1 MHDQLLLQAT
11 AFADAVSAPAA
22 GDDLSAPV
30 ATCPDW
36 TVRDLARHL
45 GQVHRRVV
53 MTIDGGAERMVPRD
67 AEIPDGE
74 PPATRDDVATWL
86 LAGASALVARLRAED
101 QEREVGGFV
110 GPVTIAFW
118 GRRQLHE
125 TLVHRLDAE
134 LAVGFEPLADV
145 SPELA
150 VDGIAEWYDLLT
162 AYRSTSR
169 RVRGDASIHLHA
181 TDTPDGEWLIRRSA
195 DGVTITREHVKADV
209 AVRGRAVDLLAAVT
223 GRRTLEGLE
232 VFGDP
237 AVAEDWFR
245 VSALG

>member
-30 ATCPDW
+30 PTCPDW

-53 MTIDGGAERMVPRD
+53 ATIETGAERMIPRD
-67 AEIPDGE
+67 AAIPDGE
-74 PPATRDDVATWL
+74 PPATRDEVATWL
-86 LAGASALVARLRAED
+86 LRGASALATTLDAAD
-101 QEREVGGFV
+101 PGREVGGFV
-110 GPVTIAFW
+110 GPVTIGFW
-118 GRRQLHE
+118 SRRQLHE

-145 SPELA
+145 APEVA
-150 VDGIAEWYDLLT
+150 VDAVAEWYDLLT
-162 AYRSTSR
+162 AYRSGSR

-181 TDTPDGEWLIRRSA
+181 TDAPDGEWLIRRTA
-195 DGVTITREHVKADV
+195 EGVTVTREHVKADV
-209 AVRGRAVDLLAAVT
+209 AVRGRAVDLLAVIT
-223 GRRTLEGLE
+223 GRRGLEGVE

-237 AVAEDWFR
+237 AVAEDWIR
-245 VSALG
+245 ASALG